1 MSQQRMLTV
10 LFSQLWIGGD
20 SIGARKPKIGIS
32 VATYLVQMTNFKLSE
47 RLLPNAQEK
56 LTIQKQRLSASYHC
70 SRCGSVQLKI
80 IFKAGDAKVYP
91 YFQCQDCQMED
102 RIS

>member
-1 MSQQRMLTV
+1 MNQ
-10 LFSQLWIGGD
+10 I
-20 SIGARKPKIGIS
+20 ARSTSREFDENKDDIWHFGCCLRGM
-32 VATYLVQMTNFKLSE
+32 ANFKSSE
-47 RLLPNAQEK
+47 RASPNEQEK
-56 LTIQKQRLSASYHC
+56 SVIQRQRLNASYHC

-91 YFQCQDCQMED
+91 YFHCQDCQMED